1 MTYLKNI
8 ALLIYGNTLGLPL
21 GVKMLF
27 SAAAIAVT
35 AQFFGLASQFSW
47 AIALFIVIV
56 VTCSMIKFPTLIG
69 KSK

>member
-21 GVKMLF
+21 GIKMLF
-27 SAAAIAVT
+27 SAAAIVVT
-35 AQFFGLASQFSW
+35 AQFFGLASQLSW
-47 AIALFIVIV
+47 GIALSIVIV
-56 VTCSMIKFPTLIG
+56 VACAVIKFPTLIG